1 LSGREAFGAVVLCV
15 VAGVATARSRVAT
28 HAAFPIREF
37 ARSRVN
43 ESTATASRRPD
54 GDPLGAATFLPVA
67 IAPSPNHGDGHP
79 GTGVLGWVAPE
90 SAAVVRARAERCRLS
105 PNLNRFFRHSIK
117 RPIVDRRTSSQILI
131 RFLTHELRAENSI
144 RFLRIA
150 LDWTMAVEMA
160 SKAAHQ
166 SNVFW
171 LWPSACLRCFGR

>member
-1 LSGREAFGAVVLCV
+1 MRGGGSCYGEIA
-15 VAGVATARSRVAT
+15 VAT

-67 IAPSPNHGDGHP
+67 TLQARITGDGP
-79 GTGVLGWVAPE
+79 LVLGSGLGGTLKVLPL
-90 SAAVVRARAERCRLS
+90 SRARAERCRLS

-144 RFLRIA
+144 RF
-150 LDWTMAVEMA
+150 
-160 SKAAHQ
+160 
-166 SNVFW
+166 
-171 LWPSACLRCFGR
+171 